1 MSEFPDW
8 SGKAVGLEASSI
20 QITAVALDPH
30 GVTVD
35 SRSVGIA
42 SSSDVFEALS
52 QTMTSI
58 KAASPALSRVG
69 LAVPGLVDRAAGR
82 IAHTT
87 IRSIRNQSDIASAL
101 RSASGLD
108 VVVEND
114 ANAAAIAEHK
124 GGAGRGAANMF
135 YITVG
140 EGIGGAI
147 IINGELW
154 RGDSGFAGEF
164 GSIAL
169 NSEGMRLEDIASAG
183 SIVRRTQNR
192 FHQDSTSSLSR
203 LREDQITIE
212 AIVGAAVK
220 EDDFAM
226 MMLERT
232 GTYIGTAVATVINL
246 LDIERIVIGGAIM
259 NAGPFVLEA
268 IVDRAR
274 ELAFRPAFAR
284 TKIVAGE
291 LGGDAAAI
299 GAALLATSRQ

>member
-1 MSEFPDW
+1 MSEFSDW
-8 SGKAVGLEASSI
+8 SGKAVGLEASSN
-20 QITAVALDPH
+20 QITAVALDPNG
-30 GVTVD
+30 GVAD
-35 SRSVGIA
+35 KRSIEVTSG
-42 SSSDVFEALS
+42 SDVFEELAR
-52 QTMTSI
+52 TMSFV
-58 KAASPALSRVG
+58 KAASPQIERVG
-69 LAVPGLVDRAAGR
+69 LAVPGLVDREGGR
-82 IAHTT
+82 IVHTT
-87 IRSIRNQSDIASAL
+87 IRSIRNQSDIANAL
-101 RSASGLD
+101 RSASGLE

-114 ANAAAIAEHK
+114 ANAAAIAEQK
-124 GGAGRGAANMF
+124 GGAGRGSANIF

-192 FHQDSTSSLSR
+192 IHQDSTSSLSKI
-203 LREDQITIE
+203 REDQITID
-212 AIVGAAVK
+212 AIVSAAGK
-220 EDDFAM
+220 EDDFAV

-246 LDIERIVIGGAIM
+246 LNIERIVIGGAIM
-259 NAGPFVLEA
+259 NAGAFVLEA
-268 IVDRAR
+268 VIDRAR

-284 TKIVAGE
+284 TKIAAGE

-299 GAALLATSRQ
+299 GAALLATTKQ